1 MNQTINNHKFAV
13 AFLNNVNN
21 EVKELPKDVNPVD
34 FHIKA
39 SQVEH
44 AKALVDLLDAE
55 LRSQNIAYSDGKYYR
70 LGAPTEIKDEET
82 EPEEAGAQSVA
93 KQQAVP
99 DEPSGTK

>member
-21 EVKELPKDVNPVD
+21 EVNNLPKDVNPVD

-55 LRSQNIAYSDGKYYR
+55 LRSQNIAHSDGKYYQ
-70 LGAPTEIKDEET
+70 LGAPTEIKDEEPET
-82 EPEEAGAQSVA
+82 EPEVAGAQSIA
-93 KQQAVP
+93 KQQANK
-99 DEPSGTK
+99 PSDTK

>member
-21 EVKELPKDVNPVD
+21 EVNNLPKDVNPVD

-55 LRSQNIAYSDGKYYR
+55 LRSQNIAHSDGKYYQ
-70 LGAPTEIKDEET
+70 LGAPTEIKDEES
-82 EPEEAGAQSVA
+82 EEVGVESLA
-93 KQQAVP
+93 KQEATP